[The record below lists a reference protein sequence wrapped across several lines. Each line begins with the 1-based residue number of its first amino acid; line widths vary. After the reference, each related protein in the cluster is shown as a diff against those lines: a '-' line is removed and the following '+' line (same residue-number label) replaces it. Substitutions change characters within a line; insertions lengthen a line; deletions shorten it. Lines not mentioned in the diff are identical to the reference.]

1 MKAPIKLYISPTI
14 YSTFQYRVP
23 DPDDDQQV
31 EYINKEF
38 FLTKINEWLNENSLS
53 IDIKDSSQECL
64 INLTDFKQYLETLT

>member
-1 MKAPIKLYISPTI
+1 MKAPIKLYISPII
-14 YSTFQYRVP
+14 YSSYQYTVP
-23 DPDDDQQV
+23 DSDDSLQV

-64 INLTDFKQYLETLT
+64 INLTNLKQYLETLT